1 MKIKPIGK
9 RVLVKTINL
18 EEKTSTGIILI
29 QNNEEKNYRI
39 GEIISL
45 STDSEVNSLF
55 SINDKVIFSK
65 KSGVKINDSS
75 KEQILLN
82 LEEVLDALKICL

>member
-9 RVLVKTINL
+9 RVLVKIIDL

-29 QNNEEKNYRI
+29 QNNEEKSYKV

-45 STDSEVNSLF
+45 SSNSEVNSLF
-55 SINDKVIFSK
+55 NINDKIIFSK

-75 KEQILLN
+75 KEKILLE
-82 LEEVLDALKICL
+82 LDEILGIIEE

>member
-65 KSGVKINDSS
+65 
-75 KEQILLN
+75 N
-82 LEEVLDALKICL
+82 LS

>member
-55 SINDKVIFSK
+55 NIDDKVIFSK

-82 LEEVLDALKICL
+82 LEEIFGIIEE

>member
-29 QNNEEKNYRI
+29 QNNDEKNYRI

-45 STDSEVNSLF
+45 SSDSEVNSLF

-75 KEQILLN
+75 KEQILLE
-82 LEEVLDALKICL
+82 LDEILGIIEE

>member
-9 RVLVKTINL
+9 RVLVKVINL

-29 QNNEEKNYRI
+29 QNNDEKNYRV

-45 STDSEVNSLF
+45 SNNSEITSLF
-55 SINDKVIFSK
+55 NLKDKVIFSK
-65 KSGVKINDSS
+65 KSGMKISNSLE
-75 KEQILLN
+75 EQILLEIDEI
-82 LEEVLDALKICL
+82 LGVVED

>member
-9 RVLVKTINL
+9 RILVKTINL

-45 STDSEVNSLF
+45 STDSDINSLF
-55 SINDKVIFSK
+55 NINDKVIFSK

-75 KEQILLN
+75 EEQILLE
-82 LEEVLDALKICL
+82 LDEILGIIEE

>member
-9 RVLVKTINL
+9 RILVKTINL

-29 QNNEEKNYRI
+29 QNNEEKNYRV

-45 STDSEVNSLF
+45 SSNSEVNSLF
-55 SINDKVIFSK
+55 NINDKVIFSK

-75 KEQILLN
+75 KEQILLG
-82 LEEVLDALKICL
+82 LDEILGIIEE

>member
-9 RVLVKTINL
+9 RILVKTINL

-29 QNNEEKNYRI
+29 QNNEEKNYRV

-45 STDSEVNSLF
+45 SSNSEVNSLF
-55 SINDKVIFSK
+55 NINDKVIFSK
-65 KSGVKINDSS
+65 KSGIKINDSS
-75 KEQILLN
+75 KEQILLE
-82 LEEVLDALKICL
+82 LDEVLGIIEK

>member
-29 QNNEEKNYRI
+29 QNNDEKNYRV

-45 STDSEVNSLF
+45 SSDSEVNSLF

-82 LEEVLDALKICL
+82 LEEIFGIIEE

>member
-29 QNNEEKNYRI
+29 QNNDEKNYRI

-45 STDSEVNSLF
+45 SSDSEVNSLF

-82 LEEVLDALKICL
+82 LEEIFGSIEE

>member
-9 RVLVKTINL
+9 RILVKTINL

-29 QNNEEKNYRI
+29 QNNEEKNYRV

-45 STDSEVNSLF
+45 SSNSEVNSLF
-55 SINDKVIFSK
+55 NINDKVIFSK
-65 KSGVKINDSS
+65 KSGIKINDSP
-75 KEQILLN
+75 KEQILLE
-82 LEEVLDALKICL
+82 LDEVLGIIEE

>member
-65 KSGVKINDSS
+65 KSGVKINNSS

-82 LEEVLDALKICL
+82 LEEIFGIIEE

>member
-45 STDSEVNSLF
+45 GTDSEVNSLF

-82 LEEVLDALKICL
+82 LEEIFGIIEE

>member
-29 QNNEEKNYRI
+29 QNNDEKNYRI

-82 LEEVLDALKICL
+82 LEEIFGIIEE

>member
-29 QNNEEKNYRI
+29 QNNEEKNYRV

-45 STDSEVNSLF
+45 STDSEINSLF
-55 SINDKVIFSK
+55 NINDKVIFSK

-75 KEQILLN
+75 EEQILLE
-82 LEEVLDALKICL
+82 LDEILGIIEE

>member
-9 RVLVKTINL
+9 RILVKTINL

-82 LEEVLDALKICL
+82 LEEIFGIIEE

>member
-1 MKIKPIGK
+1 
-9 RVLVKTINL
+9 KTINL

-45 STDSEVNSLF
+45 STDSEINSLF
-55 SINDKVIFSK
+55 NINDKVIFSK

-75 KEQILLN
+75 KEQILLE
-82 LEEVLDALKICL
+82 LDEILGIIEE

>member
-9 RVLVKTINL
+9 RVLIKTINL

-82 LEEVLDALKICL
+82 LEEIFGIIEE

>member
-9 RVLVKTINL
+9 RILVKTINL

-29 QNNEEKNYRI
+29 QNNEEKNYRV

-45 STDSEVNSLF
+45 SSNSEVNSLF
-55 SINDKVIFSK
+55 NINDKVIFSK
-65 KSGVKINDSS
+65 KSGIKINGSS
-75 KEQILLN
+75 KEQILLE
-82 LEEVLDALKICL
+82 LDEVLGIIEE

>member
-75 KEQILLN
+75 KEQILLE
-82 LEEVLDALKICL
+82 LDEILGIIEE

>member
-82 LEEVLDALKICL
+82 LEEILGIIEE

>member
-9 RVLVKTINL
+9 RILVKTINL

-45 STDSEVNSLF
+45 SSDSEINSLF
-55 SINDKVIFSK
+55 NINDKVIFSK

-75 KEQILLN
+75 EEQILLE
-82 LEEVLDALKICL
+82 LDEILGIIEE

>member
-82 LEEVLDALKICL
+82 LEEIFGIIEE

>member
-9 RVLVKTINL
+9 RILVKTINL

-29 QNNEEKNYRI
+29 QNNEEKNYRV

-45 STDSEVNSLF
+45 SSNSEVNSLF
-55 SINDKVIFSK
+55 NINDKVIFSK
-65 KSGVKINDSS
+65 KSGIKINDSS
-75 KEQILLN
+75 KEQILLE
-82 LEEVLDALKICL
+82 LDEVLGIIEE

>member
-45 STDSEVNSLF
+45 GNDSEVNSLF

-82 LEEVLDALKICL
+82 LEEIFGIIEE

>member
-65 KSGVKINDSS
+65 KSGVKITDSS

-82 LEEVLDALKICL
+82 LEEIFGIIEE

>member
-9 RVLVKTINL
+9 RILVKTINL

-29 QNNEEKNYRI
+29 QNNDEKNYRI

-45 STDSEVNSLF
+45 SSDSEVNSLF

-82 LEEVLDALKICL
+82 LEEIFGIIEE

>member
-29 QNNEEKNYRI
+29 QNNDEKNYRV

-45 STDSEVNSLF
+45 SSDPEVNSLF

-75 KEQILLN
+75 KEQILLE
-82 LEEVLDALKICL
+82 LDEILGIIEE

>member
-9 RVLVKTINL
+9 RILVKTINL

-45 STDSEVNSLF
+45 STDSEINSLF
-55 SINDKVIFSK
+55 NINDKVIFSK

-75 KEQILLN
+75 KEQILL
-82 LEEVLDALKICL
+82 ELDEILGIIED